1 MKKNIT
7 IAIFLFLLALSGG
20 YSEAKAQDTGAQ
32 FGYGFSI
39 GNSVGLV
46 SFELNGF
53 SPTFVWTHPYRVSA
67 GTFAEGYYYAAR
79 VNGDGNPVG
88 MYAYDIKTGD
98 SKEIFSMEGAPSILT
113 DMTYDYTTNTL
124 YAIADDYPETALM
137 KINLKE
143 KKLEYIN
150 NFEYVFFTLAADNNG
165 DLYSMTSD
173 GSIYKLSKSSAE
185 VELISEGSDYLNGLQ
200 SMDYD
205 FNSGKFYWLTT
216 RYANCRLV
224 EITPGT
230 WERNDIGSVGSSQIT
245 GLFTGYTAAL
255 PTSPASP
262 LDLIAHPAENGEIS
276 CRLEWTNPTLT
287 FERQQLE
294 GTEMTVNIYRNGT
307 RIATI
312 DNAVAGQKMEYT
324 DNASQ
329 VGTQKYR
336 VALANEYGEGMFTDV
351 YTYVGPDIPTCPTN
365 INAIANGN
373 EITITWDAPTGS
385 VHNGWFDKDR
395 ITYKVLRNNDNKVI
409 VENLQE
415 TTVKDNIDG
424 DYAGY
429 VYTVTPIVPAGEG
442 ESAESNV
449 VFAGMPS
456 ELPLE
461 TSFTS
466 DDELNTGGWVTID
479 QDGSGS
485 SWVISDRL
493 GKGLGAEAYLNK
505 SYDASDWLISAPVS
519 MTEGEVSEIMFDVY
533 TAYYPKETLELYF
546 GTSTNP
552 EDFKLVKSLT
562 VSGGYYSPVKVQEM
576 LPAAETNGI
585 YYLGIRYA
593 SPKNTYSGYGVHI
606 NNLCWKAV
614 KEGTVKGV
622 VSCND
627 IPLEGITVNMG
638 EYLAVTTS
646 DGEYMFE
653 RVEAGSYTISVNT
666 TGYRLS
672 EKDITVSI
680 GSQVT
685 CDFALEELPKY
696 KLGGTIC
703 DSEGNPITGAVF
715 SLDGYASFSAT
726 SDNSVFALNDVYEGS
741 YTLTV
746 KKNNFVTYSEDIVV
760 NDNKDFSIT
769 LDYDNI
775 APFYVKAEY
784 DGEMT
789 SISWGAPVSVNEL
802 SYDNGVPEKAMS
814 YGSDELA
821 VFGSIYRTPAIV
833 REVKWMTLP
842 VEGNNDGTN
851 IYIFALDE
859 EGNPT
864 DRILFSAMDVPTE
877 DNQWNTYHILEKVV
891 AENGFILAVSSNSG
905 ARIAVDNG
913 QNNDIKNNR
922 NTQCYNINY
931 RAYYDYRFMDDTSTP
946 DACFLLRAV
955 CENIE
960 PENATKPNVEY
971 KLWRVKADDTS
982 IADETTWFELADG
995 TKELSATDALAPS
1008 GSYVYAVKA
1017 VYPVGKL
1024 ISQPTFSSVIN
1035 INTDATVTVNVT
1047 ANSDAGHANGAS
1059 VTLSNENNSYKAVVS
1074 GNKVVFENVA
1084 KGKYQIDI
1092 NLNGFESI
1100 KETCDIEGEDKEF
1113 NFEFVLNQKLDIAQ
1127 NVYIQPTDKPENWNL
1142 MWNIQPNLKENFDGE
1157 DYQDFEVNPKGNIG
1171 WMYIDNDNKETYGF
1185 GNTIFPHMREK
1196 MAAITFNSSATTPP
1210 LGVNTAYSG
1219 ERNLAFFAA
1228 KETVNEV
1235 GGIVIN
1241 ESDDYLISPMLHPF
1255 KDFKFS
1261 FYACTYEESSGYRE
1275 RIRVGYSETTP
1286 EIENIIWLDDDYFY
1300 VPLEYTKYEYL
1311 IPANAK
1317 YVVLNSHSI
1326 SNFILL
1332 VDDIFIGVDDLVEGC
1347 EYAPVNVEK
1356 YNIYLDGKLV
1366 AETTENSFMLENVPE
1381 GKHEA
1386 AVTQVFATGESA
1398 KLGIDF
1404 VSAGSN
1410 LDNAVTVDT
1419 YAYVSNRILYIE
1431 GQYENAEVC
1440 NTAGVKVADIS
1451 GKQTADVSFLSD
1463 GIYLVKIETDNGV
1476 RICKV
1481 ILE

>member
-7 IAIFLFLLALSGG
+7 IAIFLFLLALSGS
-20 YSEAKAQDTGAQ
+20 YSETKAQDTGAQ
-32 FGYGFSI
+32 VGYGFSI
-39 GNSVGLV
+39 GNSFGLV
-46 SFELNGF
+46 SFELNDF
-53 SPTFVWTHPYRVSA
+53 SPTSVWTQPDKVSA

-88 MYAYDIKTGD
+88 VYAYDIQTGD
-98 SKEIFSMEGAPSILT
+98 AKEVFSMEGAPSILT

-143 KKLEYIN
+143 KKLEYVS
-150 NFEYVFFTLAADNNG
+150 NFEYVFFTLAADNKG

-173 GSIYKLSKSSAE
+173 GSIYKLSKSSADA
-185 VELISEGSDYLNGLQ
+185 ELISEGSDYLNGLQ

-224 EITPGT
+224 EITPET
-230 WERNDIGSVGSSQIT
+230 WERKDIGSVGSSQII
-245 GLFTGYTAAL
+245 GLFTGYTNAL

-262 LDLIAHPAENGEIS
+262 LNLVAYPAEEGEFF
-276 CRLEWTNPTLT
+276 CKLEWTNPTTT
-287 FERQQLE
+287 FEGGPLVST
-294 GTEMTVNIYRNGT
+294 GMTANIYRNGT
-307 RIATI
+307 NIATI
-312 DNAVAGQKMEYT
+312 DNVEAGLKMEYT
-324 DNASQ
+324 DNGPQA
-329 VGTQKYR
+329 GIQKYR
-336 VALANEYGEGMFTDV
+336 VLLTNESGEGMFSDV
-351 YTYVGPDIPTCPTN
+351 YTYIGPDVPTCPVN
-365 INAIANGN
+365 VNATANGN
-373 EITITWDAPTGS
+373 EITIVWDAPEGS
-385 VHNGWFDKDR
+385 VHNGWVDKER
-395 ITYKVLRNNDNKVI
+395 LTYRVVRNNDNKII

-415 TTVKDNIDG
+415 TTVKDNIEG
-424 DYAGY
+424 GYAGY

-449 VFAGMPS
+449 VFAGMAS
-456 ELPLE
+456 GLPLE
-461 TSFTS
+461 TSFT
-466 DDELNTGGWVTID
+466 DEDELNTGGWVTID

-519 MTEGEVSEIMFDVY
+519 MAEGEVSEIMFDVY
-533 TAYYPKETLELYF
+533 TAYYPKETLEIYF
-546 GTSTNP
+546 GTGTNP
-552 EDFKLVKSLT
+552 EDLQLVKSLT

-576 LPAAETNGI
+576 LPVVEADGI
-585 YYLGIRYA
+585 YHLGIRYA

-606 NNLCWKAV
+606 NNLNWKSV

-622 VSCND
+622 VSCNGT
-627 IPLEGITVNMG
+627 PLEGITVHMG
-638 EYLAVTTS
+638 DYLAVTTA

-672 EKDITVSI
+672 EKDVTVGI
-680 GSQVT
+680 GSQVV

-696 KLGGTIC
+696 TLSGTIC

-715 SLDGYASFSAT
+715 SLGGYTSYST
-726 SDNSVFALNDVYEGS
+726 ISDNSAFSLDDVYEGS

-746 KKNNFVTYSEDIVV
+746 KKNNFVAYSEDIVV
-760 NDNKDFSIT
+760 NGNKNFSIS

-775 APFYVKAEY
+775 APFYVNAEY
-784 DGEMT
+784 DGKKT
-789 SISWGAPVSVNEL
+789 NISWEAPLSVNEL
-802 SYDNGVPEKAMS
+802 SYDNGVPDKMML

-842 VEGNNDGTN
+842 VEDISGGIN

-859 EGNPT
+859 DGDPT
-864 DRILFSAMDVPTE
+864 DRMLFSAIDVPTE
-877 DNQWNTYHILEKVV
+877 DNQWNTYRILEKVV
-891 AENGFILAVSSNSG
+891 AENGFILAISSNNG

-913 QNNDIKNNR
+913 QDNSIKDNR

-946 DACFLLRAV
+946 DACFMLRAV

-971 KLWRVKADDTS
+971 KLWRVEADDAS
-982 IADETTWFELADG
+982 IADESTWFALADG
-995 TKELSATDALAPS
+995 TKELSAIDTQAPS

-1017 VYPVGKL
+1017 VYPVNKL
-1024 ISQPTFSSVIN
+1024 VSEPTFSSVIN
-1035 INTDATVTVNVT
+1035 INMAATVTVNVT

-1059 VTLSNENNSYKAVVS
+1059 VTLENDNNIYSAVVS

-1084 KGKYQIDI
+1084 KGKYQINI
-1092 NLNGFESI
+1092 SHNGFESI
-1100 KETCDIEGEDKEF
+1100 TETCDIEGEDYDF
-1113 NFEFVLNQKLDIAQ
+1113 NFEFMLNQKLDIAQ
-1127 NVYIQPTDKPENWNL
+1127 NVYIQPTEKPENWNL
-1142 MWNIQPNLKENFDGE
+1142 MWNIQPNLRDNFDG
-1157 DYQDFEVNPKGNIG
+1157 DDHQDFEINPKGNIG
-1171 WMYIDNDNKETYGF
+1171 WTYIDNDNKETYGF
-1185 GNTIFPHMREK
+1185 GSTVFPHMREK
-1196 MAAITFNSSATTPP
+1196 MAAITFNSSMTTPP
-1210 LGVNTAYSG
+1210 LGINTAYSG
-1219 ERNLAFFAA
+1219 ERCLAFFAA

-1235 GGIVIN
+1235 GDIVIN

-1255 KDFKFS
+1255 KEFKFS
-1261 FYACTYEESSGYRE
+1261 FYARTYEESAGYRE
-1275 RIRVGYSETTP
+1275 RIRVGYSTTNP
-1286 EIENIIWLDDDYFY
+1286 DIESFVWLDEEYFY
-1300 VPLEYTKYEYL
+1300 VPLEYTKYEYA
-1311 IPANAK
+1311 IPADAK
-1317 YVVLNSHSI
+1317 YIVLNSHSI

-1332 VDDIFIGVDDLVEGC
+1332 VDDIFVGVDDLVEGC
-1347 EYAPVNVEK
+1347 EYTPVNVEK
-1356 YNIYLDGKLV
+1356 YNVYLDGKLV
-1366 AETTENSFMLENVPE
+1366 AETTENSFMLENIPE

-1419 YAYVSNRILYIE
+1419 YAYVSNKILYIE
-1431 GQYENAEVC
+1431 GEYKNAEVC
-1440 NTAGVKVADIS
+1440 NTAGMKVADVY
-1451 GKQTADVSFLSD
+1451 GKQSADVSFLPD
-1463 GIYLVKIETDNGV
+1463 GIYLVKIETDNGL
-1476 RICKV
+1476 RISKV
-1481 ILE
+1481 VVE